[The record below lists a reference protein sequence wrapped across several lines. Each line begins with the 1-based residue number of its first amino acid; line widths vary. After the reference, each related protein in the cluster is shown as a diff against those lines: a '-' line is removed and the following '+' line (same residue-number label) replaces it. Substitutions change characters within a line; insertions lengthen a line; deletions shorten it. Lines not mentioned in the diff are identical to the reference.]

1 MAAVAAAPD
10 APKCGDKKIGKL
22 FVFSICFIRLLL
34 QCGSSRSMSPPA
46 DHRAFLWS
54 QLKCAHLVS
63 AKAPLTEE
71 VIFQP

>member
-10 APKCGDKKIGKL
+10 APQCGDKKIGKL
-22 FVFSICFIRLLL
+22 FVFLICFICLLL
-34 QCGSSRSMSPPA
+34 QCGSSLGMSPPV
-46 DHRAFLWS
+46 DHRAFLSS
-54 QLKCAHLVS
+54 QLKCAHLVP